1 MSFIEKLSNRSEG
14 RRTGKGR
21 REFLALKDEIEDALR
36 NGYTIKEIWEFL
48 QEEGM
53 LSIKYSSF
61 YYYVRLYGL
70 RQKDLD
76 ARLSGTSDSSLKQ
89 RNKDRELV
97 PNKTDKSDKPK
108 NETMGF
114 SYNANPRKEDLV

>member
-61 YYYVRLYGL
+61 YYHVRLYGL

-76 ARLSGTSDSSLKQ
+76 ARLSGASDSSLKQ
-89 RNKDRELV
+89 RNKDRKLV

-114 SYNANPRKEDLV
+114 SYNAKPRKEDLV